1 MENNFNVLKFRQS
14 RTRCR
19 NYRGSD
25 DPREPFI
32 SAPMVFY
39 PQNSL
44 YLHRSRN
51 ARTAT
56 TPLLF
61 YMFNFYNKPTRVD
74 SHLRVISGYI
84 INICSSTAFLRYFR
98 ETDDAVFWQ
107 FSSRSSHYTRVIQFA
122 SSSCVE
128 DSGHL
133 VVILKQLNDDL
144 DVVVVVLDGDD
155 AQNVGS
161 VFRIRIFAVLV
172 RQHQARVGLFDLP
185 DS

>member
-1 MENNFNVLKFRQS
+1 
-14 RTRCR
+14 
-19 NYRGSD
+19 
-25 DPREPFI
+25 
-32 SAPMVFY
+32 MVFY

-98 ETDDAVFWQ
+98 ETDDAVF
-107 FSSRSSHYTRVIQFA
+107 
-122 SSSCVE
+122 
-128 DSGHL
+128 
-133 VVILKQLNDDL
+133 
-144 DVVVVVLDGDD
+144 
-155 AQNVGS
+155 
-161 VFRIRIFAVLV
+161 
-172 RQHQARVGLFDLP
+172 
-185 DS
+185 